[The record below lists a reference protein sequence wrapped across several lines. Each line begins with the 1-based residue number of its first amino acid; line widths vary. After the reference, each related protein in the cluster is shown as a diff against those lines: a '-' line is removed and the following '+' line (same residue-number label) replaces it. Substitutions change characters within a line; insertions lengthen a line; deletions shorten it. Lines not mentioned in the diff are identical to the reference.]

1 MTIRA
6 APAAAVGAAV
16 FALIG
21 SVGDLDAVSIVR
33 LAVTGAALA
42 AAAMSDLVDRRIPNR
57 VTVPAALALLGLWA
71 ATGAAP
77 GRIAAGLAVAAAL
90 LLIGVAWPA
99 AIGMGDGKLGVV
111 IALGLM
117 DKALLG
123 LASGIILAAIFAAV
137 QRARN
142 SSSRSSGLPLAPFLT
157 LGALIVLVV

>member
-6 APAAAVGAAV
+6 ALAAAVGAAI
-16 FALIG
+16 FALIA
-21 SVGDLDAVSIVR
+21 SLSDLDAASVVR

-42 AAAMSDLVDRRIPNR
+42 AAAVSDLVERRIPNR
-57 VTVPAALALLGLWA
+57 ITVPAALALLALWA
-71 ATGAAP
+71 ATGASP

-123 LASGIILAAIFAAV
+123 LASGIVLAAIFAAV
-137 QRARN
+137 QLVRNPSGRA
-142 SSSRSSGLPLAPFLT
+142 SAVPLAPFLA
-157 LGALIVLVV
+157 LGALIVLVA